1 MDISNSFC
9 LQWFYC
15 SMIPI
20 NYTLTLNVSYTTSY
34 TGHVT
39 EYGGSGMGVGQQNCR
54 FARKSMT
61 EADITIGHNQGQN
74 VQVITI
80 GY

>member
-1 MDISNSFC
+1 
-9 LQWFYC
+9 
-15 SMIPI
+15 MIPI
-20 NYTLTLNVSYTTSY
+20 NYTLTLNIAYTTTY

-39 EYGGSGMGVGQQNCR
+39 EYGELGMGAGQQNCR

-61 EADITIGHNQGQN
+61 EAYITLGHNQGQN
-74 VQVITI
+74 AQVITV